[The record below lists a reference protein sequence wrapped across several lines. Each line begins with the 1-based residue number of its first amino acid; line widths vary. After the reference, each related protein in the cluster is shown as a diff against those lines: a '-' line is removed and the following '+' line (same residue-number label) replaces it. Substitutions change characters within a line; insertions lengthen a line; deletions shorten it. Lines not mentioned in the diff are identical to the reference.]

1 MNLECPRTLTYQRI
15 LYYSRNNEKFNVSES
30 WIFVMSKKNKIP
42 KTFNRGK
49 TYWSKSMLMLIFPRR
64 LQIQTLQNGI
74 VCKKYRTNFK

>member
-1 MNLECPRTLTYQRI
+1 MA
-15 LYYSRNNEKFNVSES
+15 
-30 WIFVMSKKNKIP
+30 KKNKIP

-64 LQIQTLQNGI
+64 FQMQTLQNGI